1 MTISVEQQAAA
12 VVQAVCLGLLVG
24 LIYDLMRI
32 MRVRLKIPFLGS
44 FLDFLF
50 WVSVTMVLFLWSQVA
65 WGGEI
70 RLYGAAFLFLGGVLY
85 FWGLS
90 IWVLK
95 VGYLGA
101 DFLTLIWRILTL
113 PWMCIKTTGKK
124 MKKIAKKTFHFGV
137 KWYKINQITG
147 ELATAERR
155 RSARE
160 TTGGSD
166 HAVQAYWMD
175 HQGAYHDPDDLHDH
189 LTVGSAQADSIRSKR
204 ARDSAGAGRRAKA
217 GKSAAVRGHRKQR

>member
-32 MRVRLKIPFLGS
+32 MRVRLKIPFLS
-44 FLDFLF
+44 SVLDFLF

-124 MKKIAKKTFHFGV
+124 MKKIAKKTFHSGV
-137 KWYKINQITG
+137 KWYRINQITG

-160 TTGGSD
+160 TGGND
-166 HAVQAYWMD
+166 HAVQADWVD
-175 HQGAYHDPDDLHDH
+175 NKSAYCHPDDLHDH
-189 LTVGSAQADSIRSKR
+189 FTAESAWTDSVRSKR
-204 ARDSAGAGRRAKA
+204 AGCPERASRYQKA
-217 GKSAAVRGHRKQR
+217 GKPAIGRGNRKQR